1 MRRSLGFTL
10 TELMVTVAI
19 LAIVL
24 SIAVP
29 GFGNLVRQNRA
40 QTQAGLLLNALNL
53 ARSESVK
60 RGGQVR
66 ITSSN
71 NGNWHAGWRIWA
83 DANANATL
91 DDGELIRVFPGLDGN
106 ASLTSA
112 ASEVVFNGQGRL
124 DNIAA
129 GTVVNFAYTIPNL
142 ECRYERIVSVNAT
155 GRAAISRKECQ

>member
-10 TELMVTVAI
+10 TELMVTMAI

-29 GFGNLVRQNRA
+29 EFGNLIRQNRA

-60 RGGQVR
+60 RGGRVR
-66 ITSSN
+66 VTSSN

-106 ASLTSA
+106 ASLTST
-112 ASEVVFNGQGRL
+112 ASEVIFNGQGRL
-124 DNIAA
+124 DSVAA
-129 GTVVNFAYTIPNL
+129 GTTVSFAYTIPNL
-142 ECRYERIVSVNAT
+142 ECRYERIVSVNAM
-155 GRAAISRKECQ
+155 GRAAVARKECQ